1 MFTQINDI
9 TDLLTDCGYAPEGL
23 VYIQKGV
30 MTDKYSFRHADK
42 EYIIRCYPKKR
53 SWLAEVEFHFMNLLQ
68 DNGVKC
74 PHPVKWNS
82 DDQAYLLYEKL
93 SGSTL
98 GEVYGRLTEDQKESL
113 CKDIVTNYNTMVSIP
128 LTSYGFV
135 KAGNSFSHS
144 SWIEFIKDSIN
155 DALVIFKKEGNKAK
169 IAIGEGLLKYSE
181 KLNVNEA
188 HLVWS
193 DFSANNIIVSADGQ
207 LAGFID
213 FEGLMAGDPLLG
225 LGYLIAHETK
235 CDFVSRIIR
244 LSGVEEKQE
253 QIDFYAVIRYCRL
266 LPYVK
271 QDLPNGERRMPI
283 ESFLSYAA
291 IKMLHFSKHKGFN
304 LSLSY
309 LLKWIM
315 LPLTVILT
323 VLSICCLS
331 YSYHKTLEAGK
342 IYVRCSM
349 NNVKLSSNVPVW
361 FSYND
366 TVLITNRP
374 LDNEDVALLRNLVN
388 DSTAQYPQYLESLN
402 QLAFLSN
409 TTSDNMFWLLLL
421 TLCFVQL
428 GCVARTMYDFI
439 GWTCYKGG
447 QDMERW
453 WSWYL
458 FRPVIGVP
466 IASLLLVAVRTSLF
480 SGLFTSRDLNTYLVI
495 SFLAGFSIMEFLKML
510 RRVSKTLFDGEVKSA

>member
-9 TDLLTDCGYAPEGL
+9 TNLLNGCGYAPEGL

-42 EYIIRCYPKKR
+42 EYIIRCYPEER
-53 SWLAEVEFHFMNLLQ
+53 SWLAEVEFHYMTLLQ
-68 DNGVKC
+68 ANGIKC
-74 PHPVKWNS
+74 PVPVNRNA
-82 DDQAYLLYEKL
+82 DGQAYLLYEKL
-93 SGSTL
+93 PGSSL
-98 GEVYGRLTEDQKESL
+98 GEVYDDLTIEQKERL
-113 CKDIVTNYNTMVSIP
+113 CRDIIENYNKISSII
-128 LTSYGFV
+128 LTSYGFL
-135 KAGNSFSHS
+135 KDENSFSHS
-144 SWIEFIKDSIN
+144 SWKEFIKDSIN
-155 DALVIFKKEGNKAK
+155 DALAIFKKEGNKAK
-169 IAIGEGLLKYSE
+169 ITIGEGLLKYSE

-193 DFSANNIIVSADGQ
+193 DFSADNIIVSDDGQ
-207 LAGFID
+207 LAGFVD
-213 FEGLMAGDPLLG
+213 FEGLMAGDSLLG
-225 LGYLIAHETK
+225 IGYLMAHETK

-244 LSGVEEKQE
+244 LSGVEAKQE
-253 QIDFYAVIRYCRL
+253 QMDFYAVIRYCRL

-283 ESFLSYAA
+283 ETFLPYAA
-291 IKMLHFSKHKGFN
+291 IKMLNFSKHKGFN

-309 LLKWIM
+309 LLKWLM
-315 LPLTVILT
+315 LSLTVILT

-331 YSYHKTLEAGK
+331 FSYHKTLEAGQ
-342 IYVRCSM
+342 IHARCSM
-349 NNVKLSSNVPVW
+349 DNVKLSSNIPVW

-366 TVLITNRP
+366 TSLITNRP

-388 DSTAQYPQYLESLN
+388 DSTVQYPQYLKSLN

-409 TTSDNMFWLLLL
+409 TTSGNMFWLLLL

-447 QDMERW
+447 QDMKRW

-510 RRVSKTLFDGEVKSA
+510 RRVSKTLFDGETKSA

>member
-9 TDLLTDCGYAPEGL
+9 TNLLRGCEYAPEGL
-23 VYIQKGV
+23 EYIPKGV
-30 MTDKYSFRHADK
+30 MTDKYSFHHADK
-42 EYIIRCYPKKR
+42 EYIIRCYPKER
-53 SWLAEVEFHFMNLLQ
+53 SWLAEVERHYMELLH

-74 PHPVKWNS
+74 PVPVTYNTEG
-82 DDQAYLLYEKL
+82 QAFLLYEKL
-93 SGSTL
+93 PGSAL
-98 GEVYGRLTEDQKESL
+98 GEVYAQLTEDQKESL
-113 CKDIVTNYNTMVSIP
+113 CKDIVTNYNKIASVT
-128 LTSYGFV
+128 LDSYGYV
-135 KAGNSFSHS
+135 KAGNRFSHS
-144 SWIEFIKDSIN
+144 SWNAFIKDSIN
-155 DALVIFKKEGNKAK
+155 GALALFKKEGNKAK

-181 KLNVNEA
+181 KLSVKES

-193 DFSANNIIVSADGQ
+193 DFSADNIIVTEDGQ
-207 LAGFID
+207 LSGFID

-225 LGYLIAHETK
+225 LGYFIAHETK
-235 CDFVSRIIR
+235 NDFASRIIR
-244 LSGVEEKQE
+244 LSGVGEKQE
-253 QIDFYAVIRYCRL
+253 LLDFYAVIRYCRL

-271 QDLPNGERRMPI
+271 DDLPNGEKRMPI
-283 ESFLSYAA
+283 ESFLTYAA
-291 IKMLHFSKHKGFN
+291 SKMLHFSKRKKFY
-304 LSLSY
+304 LSST

-323 VLSICCLS
+323 VLSVCCLS
-331 YSYHKTLEAGK
+331 CSYRKTLELGQVHVK
-342 IYVRCSM
+342 CTM
-349 NNVKLSSNVPVW
+349 NNIKFSSEVPVW
-361 FSYND
+361 LSYND
-366 TVLITNRP
+366 TALITNRP
-374 LDNEDVALLRNLVN
+374 LDNEDVALLRTLVN
-388 DSTAQYPQYLESLN
+388 DSTAQYPQYLKSLN
-402 QLAFLSN
+402 QLAFKSN
-409 TTSDNMFWLLLL
+409 TSSDNILWLLLL

-510 RRVSKTLFDGEVKSA
+510 RRVSKTLFDGETKSA